1 MSERT
6 YTNQYVFKG
15 HDAEGMAIY
24 EFDGPEEVLY
34 PIPSREEFA
43 RRHGNED

>member
-1 MSERT
+1 MIDRT

-15 HDAEGMAIY
+15 HDEDGMAIY

-34 PIPSREEFA
+34 PIPSREEWEHSRGKGA
-43 RRHGNED
+43 